1 MLADHDREF
10 TDFFDSML
18 PRILRIAYGMISDYA
33 EAEDIAAEALARAY
47 GSWPRLRL
55 SPYRDRWVLRTAI
68 HLSIDLLRH
77 RSAPAH
83 PRRSLSITAESEPM
97 AGSRSA
103 SPGPGSS
110 GSVADLVTD
119 RRLLVGAAVRL
130 PKRQRE
136 AVVLRYLAD
145 LPVKE
150 VAELM
155 DCGEESVR
163 THLARGMGRL
173 RLNLGPAVEEDLNG
187 HS

>member
-18 PRILRIAYGMISDYA
+18 PRILRIAYAMISDYA
-33 EAEDIAAEALARAY
+33 EAEDIAAEALAWAY

-55 SPYRDRWVLRTAI
+55 LPYRDRWVLRTAI

-83 PRRSLSITAESEPM
+83 PRRSLSTTAESEPM
-97 AGSRSA
+97 AGSRGA
-103 SPGPGSS
+103 SPGSP
-110 GSVADLVTD
+110 GSVAELVTD
-119 RRLLVGAAVRL
+119 RRLLVGAAGRL

-163 THLARGMGRL
+163 THLTRGIGRL
-173 RLNLGPAVEEDLNG
+173 RLNLGPDVEEDLDG